1 MADGNGRLE
10 AIYVKRAH
18 WGPMD
23 PVDEARLDAGQG
35 ISGNANRGGRRQVT
49 ILEQEIW
56 EEVVTSLG
64 GSLDPSARRANLL
77 VSGVPL
83 AASRGR
89 VLAVGPARIRI
100 LGETKPCERMEEQLP
115 GLRAALYPEW
125 RGGAFGE
132 VLDDAAIAVGDR
144 VRWSE

>member
-1 MADGNGRLE
+1 MADGEGRLA

-23 PVDEARLDAGQG
+23 PVEEAQLDAGEG

-49 ILEQEIW
+49 ILEQEVW
-56 EEVVTSLG
+56 QEVMTSLG
-64 GSLDPSARRANLL
+64 GSLHPSARRANLL

-83 AASRGR
+83 VASRGR
-89 VLAVGPARIRI
+89 VLQVGTARIRI

-115 GLRAALYPEW
+115 GLRAALYPDW

-132 VLDDAAIAVGDR
+132 VLDDAGIAVGDS
-144 VRWSE
+144 VRWAE